1 MKKIT
6 SLFIFSMLIS
16 CSENKLSELDFLVG
30 TWKMESK
37 ENYESWEKIDNI
49 FKGQSYKMVDGQKI
63 VTEIIALKSDG
74 NRIVY
79 TPTVFDQ
86 NEGKPIPFTLHNL
99 DENMFSFEN
108 LDHDFP
114 KKIQYKKK
122 SENEVIV
129 TVLGEND
136 KGFSY
141 RLRKQTD

>member
-1 MKKIT
+1 MKTIIT
-6 SLFIFSMLIS
+6 YIIISMLFS
-16 CSENKLSELDFLVG
+16 CSENKLSDLDFLVG
-30 TWKMESK
+30 TW
-37 ENYESWEKIDNI
+37 EKIDHI
-49 FKGQSYKMVDGQKI
+49 FKWQTYKIVDGQKI

-129 TVLGEND
+129 TILGEND